1 MASPEA
7 EARGAARSGA
17 LYVSPVGDAKRRLYG
32 AGPEITHGLGAFLYV
47 GSPETP
53 GVTAERSDK
62 RQGVVRLANLTLGF
76 AFGAKGETTTTEMV
90 LRDLDPRELE

>member
-1 MASPEA
+1 MNRATWVQL
-7 EARGAARSGA
+7 G
-17 LYVSPVGDAKRRLYG
+17 VIGD
-32 AGPEITHGLGAFLYV
+32 AGPEIANGLGAFLYV

-53 GVTAERSDK
+53 GVTPERSDK